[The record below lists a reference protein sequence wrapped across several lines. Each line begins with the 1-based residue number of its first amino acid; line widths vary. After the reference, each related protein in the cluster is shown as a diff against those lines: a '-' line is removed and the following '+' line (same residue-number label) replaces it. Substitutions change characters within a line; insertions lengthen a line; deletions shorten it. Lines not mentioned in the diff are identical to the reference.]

1 MLTKR
6 AGSRSDLTRGMLV
19 VVFNSKSNKG
29 RMMDSKTE
37 EPVNIEILQQGEI
50 WKISINRPEARNCV
64 DRYTADQLEKAFQSF
79 ETDATARVAILTG
92 EGGNFC
98 AGADLKA
105 VASGDPSRVNRM
117 ERHGAGPMGI
127 MVPTKPSM
135 GAMRLARRS
144 GSMRT
149 AAVRARPHPT
159 GTTS

>member
-1 MLTKR
+1 VLTKR
-6 AGSRSDLTRGMLV
+6 EGSRSDLTRGMLV
-19 VVFNSKSNKG
+19 AVFNSKSNKG
-29 RMMDSKTE
+29 RMMDNKTE

-117 ERHGAGPMGI
+117 ERHGAGPWE
-127 MVPTKPSM
+127 
-135 GAMRLARRS
+135 LAEWN
-144 GSMRT
+144 
-149 AAVRARPHPT
+149 
-159 GTTS
+159 